1 MPAIVQE
8 LRLPVPPEPGANGTP
23 RGPRIPWWRKG
34 WYRLRT
40 LAGKLSPRP
49 QELVTLREEMMA
61 AEIVQLRLA
70 LHGREQEIFR
80 LKTEIEQH
88 KSEILIRNKQ
98 LELMTDVHELD
109 RARVQADMAV
119 YSSVQADIEARR
131 QQQRGV

>member
-1 MPAIVQE
+1 MPASVEE
-8 LRLPVPPEPGANGTP
+8 LRLPVPPEPGANGQAP
-23 RGPRIPWWRKG
+23 AVPKVRWWRRA
-34 WYRLRT
+34 WHRLKST
-40 LAGKLSPRP
+40 LAGKTADPL
-49 QELVTLREEMMA
+49 TAREELMQV
-61 AEIVQLRLA
+61 EIGRLRMDL
-70 LHGREQEIFR
+70 LNRELEIFR

-131 QQQRGV
+131 QQQRGM